1 MKFGERNENK
11 WFWDAVETKPER
23 GALEVQ
29 GANVNFFFHGAG
41 KARDFFSFMATTRTQ
56 GGGIL

>member
-1 MKFGERNENK
+1 MKFGERTENE

-29 GANVNFFFHGAG
+29 GANVNFSLGVG
-41 KARDFFSFMATTRTQ
+41 KARDFFSFMATTHTQ